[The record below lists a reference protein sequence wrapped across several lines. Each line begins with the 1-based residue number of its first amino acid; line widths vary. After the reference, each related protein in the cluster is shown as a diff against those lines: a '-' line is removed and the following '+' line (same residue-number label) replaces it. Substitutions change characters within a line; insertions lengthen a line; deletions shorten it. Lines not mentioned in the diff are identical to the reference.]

1 MTILSSHEYL
11 PDATFPFTISRY
23 VISANEVISEHSHEF
38 VELVFVE
45 SGNALHR
52 LAGQSFSVAPGDV
65 FVIEPAVYHS
75 YQGSG
80 SGPTVVYNV
89 LFSTEFIQN
98 DLRSLMDI
106 SSFVDL
112 FYLAPFLR
120 RTQGFVARASLTETE
135 SSRLLRYLADLLAE
149 ITDQESGYQLASKT
163 VLIHMLIFLSRCY
176 EKQSQGERRAQRDRM
191 DPSMETIMAFVRDN
205 HTSPLR
211 VKHISHLFGIGTST
225 LLTRFKEHT
234 GMTLLQY
241 KHQIQIQEAC
251 RLLAET
257 EERIADISQAVGF
270 DDLSFFYRIFRR
282 KTGLSPGKYR
292 LKLRA

>member
-45 SGNALHR
+45 SGNALHM

-65 FVIEPAVYHS
+65 FVIEPSVYHS

-80 SGPTVVYNV
+80 SGPTAVYNV

-120 RTQGFVARASLTETE
+120 RTQGFVARASLTEAE
-135 SSRLLRYLADLLAE
+135 SSRLLRYLADLLNE
-149 ITDQESGYQLASKT
+149 INEKESGYQLASKT
-163 VLIHMLIFLSRCY
+163 LLIHMLIFLSRCY
-176 EKQSQGERRAQRDRM
+176 EKRNQRESRAHRM
-191 DPSMETIMAFVRDN
+191 DPSMATIMAFVRDN
-205 HTSPLR
+205 YTSPLR
-211 VKHISHLFGIGTST
+211 VNHISHLFGIGTST

-257 EERIADISQAVGF
+257 EERITDISQTVGF

-282 KTGLSPGKYR
+282 KMGLSPGKYR
-292 LKLRA
+292 LTLRP